1 MSRNL
6 LHKDKLE
13 ELKQWLDTQGIEYRP
28 GRGDW
33 QLMQVR
39 QPGRTQWDVIYE
51 RLHMPEHVTVT
62 HPLEG
67 LIHRFIKESK
77 SGSKPR
83 DTVRKEIQKQVES
96 GSRHSGGEPSLPW
109 DS

>member
-1 MSRNL
+1 MARNL

-13 ELKQWLDTQGIEYRP
+13 ELKAWLEAQEIHWRE

-33 QLMQVR
+33 QLMQIR

-51 RLHMPEHVTVT
+51 RLEMKEHVTVT
-62 HPLEG
+62 RPLEP
-67 LIHRFIKESK
+67 LIHRFIQEYKNGIK
-77 SGSKPR
+77 SR
-83 DTVRKEIQKQVES
+83 DTVRKAVQEEAEVRA
-96 GSRHSGGEPSLPW
+96 RHTGGESCLPW